1 MKCIIDL
8 ACEDEKALDVSTVLQ
23 VPLMKVDSLKDST
36 IHPYVV
42 SIRPSKHLVSQA
54 LFDIMDFFSFTRI
67 GVVYDGTFLDCDLYF
82 NSVFEVINE
91 TREEFRMIFR
101 YQEAISHETLKF
113 EYLLVSFRF
122 SNNEL
127 IFTKFKAKVRNV

>member
-1 MKCIIDL
+1 M
-8 ACEDEKALDVSTVLQ
+8 STVLQ
-23 VPLMKVDSLKDST
+23 VPLMKLDSLKDST

-67 GVVYDGTFLDCDLYF
+67 AVVYDGMFLECNLFF
-82 NSVFEVINE
+82 NSVFEVINK

-101 YQEAISHETLKF
+101 HQEAISQETLKF

-127 IFTKFKAKVRNV
+127 IFTKFEAKVRNVYSL

>member
-36 IHPYVV
+36 THPYVV
-42 SIRPSKHLVSQA
+42 SIRPSKNLVSQA

-67 GVVYDGTFLDCDLYF
+67 AVVYDGTFLDCD
-82 NSVFEVINE
+82 SVFEVNNE

-101 YQEAISHETLKF
+101 HQEAISHETLKF

-127 IFTKFKAKVRNV
+127 IFTKFEAKVRNVQSL

>member
-8 ACEDEKALDVSTVLQ
+8 AYEDEKALDVSTVLQ

-67 GVVYDGTFLDCDLYF
+67 AVVYDGTFLDCDLYF

-91 TREEFRMIFR
+91 TRQEFRRIFR
-101 YQEAISHETLKF
+101 HQEVVF
-113 EYLLVSFRF
+113 E
-122 SNNEL
+122 
-127 IFTKFKAKVRNV
+127 

>member
-1 MKCIIDL
+1 M
-8 ACEDEKALDVSTVLQ
+8 STVLQ

-67 GVVYDGTFLDCDLYF
+67 AVVYDGTFFECNLFF

-101 YQEAISHETLKF
+101 HQEAISHETLKF

-127 IFTKFKAKVRNV
+127 IFTKFEAKVRNVYSL

>member
-67 GVVYDGTFLDCDLYF
+67 AVVYDGTFLDCDLYF
-82 NSVFEVINE
+82 SSV
-91 TREEFRMIFR
+91 
-101 YQEAISHETLKF
+101 LK
-113 EYLLVSFRF
+113 
-122 SNNEL
+122 
-127 IFTKFKAKVRNV
+127 

>member
-1 MKCIIDL
+1 M
-8 ACEDEKALDVSTVLQ
+8 STVLQ

-67 GVVYDGTFLDCDLYF
+67 AVVYDGTFFECNLFF
-82 NSVFEVINE
+82 NSVFEVINK

-101 YQEAISHETLKF
+101 RQEAISHETLKF

-127 IFTKFKAKVRNV
+127 IFTKFEAKVRNVYSL